1 MFKLRQRLKKYF
13 FLFPSIR
20 EVMAIVR
27 RKNPYFD
34 GKVTVSIEQYHSFD
48 SAQNA
53 RISSSC
59 GFQSNNITLRE
70 VFIIVL

>member
-1 MFKLRQRLKKYF
+1 
-13 FLFPSIR
+13 
-20 EVMAIVR
+20 MAIVR
-27 RKNPYFD
+27 SKNPYFD

-53 RISSSC
+53 RISSSN
-59 GFQSNNITLRE
+59 GFQSNNITLRD